1 DFIKALEEWKDLQKN
16 TTIPEYLFGV
26 AAAEQLLAAARA
38 NANAALANRVSQ
50 NNTGPD
56 YQAVEKA
63 VFAQVR
69 AEFGSGP
76 DSVRGLDKK
85 TREEVLYPKIRQHD
99 GPVTPQV
106 YGAILREAIL
116 SGQRLSILAESLK
129 SQWQTQ
135 GHNPALHPNDSYWT
149 SMAAGVMERLARGD
163 STARAR
169 LAGLET
175 AGTARAANDAI
186 ASMQAALDHAIALA
200 ARADAAAV
208 AAQAHVYD
216 SMARATGQ
224 KAEQIKGYRP
234 LRLSNEFALIATEIL
249 LGNTSEDQV
258 DKAFMDKA
266 KELVDRRLSFISSV
280 DGLGLSPAVARR
292 WKNSLLTEETPPP
305 VPFAAIRELGDTI
318 DLGPLREALASYR
331 RMKDDGLSREDM
343 RAGIQTLYDIL
354 QGLGVTAQ
362 KTLFDSNLWPK
373 NCGADAF
380 TQLGVY
386 LCDYLMDR
394 NPDLRFALLHPD
406 LRADLESENA
416 SRSGQTDAQGFIRVG
431 FYSGFVGVS
440 TTRQAENE
448 KELENLVK
456 NANGQFRKVLGER
469 LHIPQ
474 IYLSKAKPVGLE
486 ARAKQLADDIR
497 MGRLPLPGEEAVF
510 SNEAAFMT
518 LMEQAVQVY
527 AEAYLR
533 VDEQGGLSE
542 QAAAQMKDFLLTL
555 SLPLPG
561 GLSVADI
568 FTVAGQTD
576 ARTFLSM
583 LTVDNPVGAV
593 ASSWAGLV
601 DGISRA
607 CANRIGAQ
615 QWAALSQEEKANV
628 LSLAW
633 MAVQAAGPGLREAL
647 ADKGPG
653 LLAGV
658 EGSLG
663 ASNANPLIKE
673 HFPMMRAIVNNAAG
687 NAKSDNDS
695 LANSIGA
702 KANLGDMSPMN
713 AQMLEQSILHL
724 REHYGPQCLP
734 DETLIVLDLRLPE
747 NGGKTLRNVLQERIR
762 EADHSVTP
770 RELANMTAELLLPVA
785 QAQAAANRLRE
796 LARAGGIGTL
806 HPETLAFALNT
817 LRAVYPQM
825 ETFAMQENAEGILTL
840 LAAIPQEEVL
850 AILRDAHVIQGYAD
864 PAMAQALSEATG
876 LIPGYAL
883 KLLDKNGRNME
894 SAFGEGYRAM
904 LIEARA
910 NPNSRLTGEALAN
923 WCKDQAGKAIAPWAD
938 AIAAI
943 KASPLPEA
951 TRKVLLQ
958 RALLEADPSVLTK
971 ALA

>member
-1 DFIKALEEWKDLQKN
+1 MQK
-16 TTIPEYLFGV
+16 
-26 AAAEQLLAAARA
+26 
-38 NANAALANRVSQ
+38 
-50 NNTGPD
+50 
-56 YQAVEKA
+56 
-63 VFAQVR
+63 
-69 AEFGSGP
+69 
-76 DSVRGLDKK
+76 
-85 TREEVLYPKIRQHD
+85 
-99 GPVTPQV
+99 
-106 YGAILREAIL
+106 
-116 SGQRLSILAESLK
+116 
-129 SQWQTQ
+129 
-135 GHNPALHPNDSYWT
+135 
-149 SMAAGVMERLARGD
+149 
-163 STARAR
+163 
-169 LAGLET
+169 
-175 AGTARAANDAI
+175 
-186 ASMQAALDHAIALA
+186 
-200 ARADAAAV
+200 
-208 AAQAHVYD
+208 
-216 SMARATGQ
+216 
-224 KAEQIKGYRP
+224 
-234 LRLSNEFALIATEIL
+234 
-249 LGNTSEDQV
+249 
-258 DKAFMDKA
+258 
-266 KELVDRRLSFISSV
+266 
-280 DGLGLSPAVARR
+280 
-292 WKNSLLTEETPPP
+292 
-305 VPFAAIRELGDTI
+305 
-318 DLGPLREALASYR
+318 
-331 RMKDDGLSREDM
+331 
-343 RAGIQTLYDIL
+343 LYDIL
-354 QGLGVTAQ
+354 QGLGVSAQ
-362 KTLFDSNLWPK
+362 KTLSDRNLWPK
-373 NCGADAF
+373 NAGADDF
-380 TQLGVY
+380 TKLGVF

-394 NPDLRFALLHPD
+394 NPDHRFALLHPD

-474 IYLSKAKPVGLE
+474 IYLSKAKPAGLE

-497 MGRLPLPGEEAVF
+497 TGRLPLPGEEAVF

-607 CANRIGAQ
+607 CADRIGAQ

-633 MAVQAAGPGLREAL
+633 MAVQAAVPGLREAL

-673 HFPMMRAIVNNAAG
+673 HFPLMRAIVNNAAG
-687 NAKSDNDS
+687 NAKSDNDR
-695 LANSIGA
+695 LANSLGE

-713 AQMLEQSILHL
+713 AQMLDQGILHL
-724 REHYGPQCLP
+724 RERFGRQCLP
-734 DETLIVLDLRLPE
+734 DERQIVLDLRLPE

-762 EADHSVTP
+762 AADHGVTP

-785 QAQAAANRLRE
+785 QAQVAANRLRE
-796 LARAGGIGTL
+796 LALADGIGAL

-825 ETFAMQENAEGILTL
+825 ETFATLENAEGILSM

-850 AILRDAHVIQGYAD
+850 AILRDARVMQDYSD
-864 PAMAQALSEATG
+864 LAMAQALSEAAG

-883 KLLDKNGRNME
+883 RLLAMNGRNME

-904 LIEARA
+904 LSEASA
-910 NPNSRLTGEALAN
+910 KPNARLAGQALAE
-923 WCKDQAGKAIAPWAD
+923 WCQDQAGKAIAPWAD
-938 AIAAI
+938 AINAI
-943 KASPLPEA
+943 KASSLPAESK
-951 TRKVLLQ
+951 KVLLR

-971 ALA
+971 ALAVAQKLDVRGIKEALALNATLDDAGLIGLLANLAHQMNTAVSEAANGLPPEDAQRLLSETRQMLLALHPDLAEKLAQPANRLEPLSLLAVQARDNGLGGLALIHAARGREASLWQMPDEDVKAIRDGSATSAQQKKLDDLLNRGRALLKREQTRLNMPPDKLPYLRNLIGAVLQDPYVDADAQEPLIMQRAEYLLAWEDVAP